1 MDIPD
6 DEDDVAITQ
15 AVIAMAHSL
24 RLKVIAEGVETAA
37 HLAFLREHGCDEAQG
52 YLFGAPMP
60 AEDFV
65 RLMLQRDD
73 GSMYRAPFA
82 AHA

>member
-1 MDIPD
+1 MDIPH

-15 AVIAMAHSL
+15 AVIAMSHSL
-24 RLKVIAEGVETAA
+24 RLKVIAEGVETAE
-37 HLAFLREHGCDEAQG
+37 HLAFLRKHGCDEAQG

-65 RLMLQRDD
+65 KLMLRREN
-73 GSMYRAPFA
+73 GSMYRAEFA
-82 AHA
+82 AGA